1 MIFDEYV
8 DVINQIE
15 NIDKKVNQEIK
26 LLIHLLE
33 LENAQVDIQQI
44 DREEVIYLMNSN
56 NPFKKYTNNLAQ
68 TLLDNAGYSILAL
81 KYLKEHNL
89 KP

>member
-56 NPFKKYTNNLAQ
+56 NPFSPNFVR
-68 TLLDNAGYSILAL
+68 
-81 KYLKEHNL
+81 
-89 KP
+89 

>member
-15 NIDKKVNQEIK
+15 NINKRVNQENRLISNGEAKKEIK

-33 LENAQVDIQQI
+33 LRQ
-44 DREEVIYLMNSN
+44 
-56 NPFKKYTNNLAQ
+56 K
-68 TLLDNAGYSILAL
+68 
-81 KYLKEHNL
+81 
-89 KP
+89 